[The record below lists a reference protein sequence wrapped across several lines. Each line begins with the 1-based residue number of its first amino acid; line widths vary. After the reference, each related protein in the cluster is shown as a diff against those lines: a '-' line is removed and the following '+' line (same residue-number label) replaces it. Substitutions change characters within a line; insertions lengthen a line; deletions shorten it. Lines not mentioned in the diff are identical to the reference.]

1 MVYRKIFN
9 TIRPEY
15 QNWNVSRLGL
25 QLSSHNILKPSG
37 EWRCSCSSDAP
48 TASEWWT
55 ISLPTQV
62 PLILETWRYLKLYNA
77 MDIICWHYRYHSTAL
92 RSFGHAR
99 NVYYIVACNRMS
111 NIISKKSY
119 FLLFRNSALAPKQEI
134 LFLILNSPPPISVSH
149 IVNFLSL
156 FGECIYTYRP
166 RIPNGKQLTVTVAL
180 AGVTPWCRPHRV
192 NCGLF
197 SWSMVIGHCWSL
209 TVTVKLASRPE
220 SIYGQQRSL

>member
-9 TIRPEY
+9 TIRTKY

-37 EWRCSCSSDAP
+37 EWRCSCSSAAP

-62 PLILETWRYLKLYNA
+62 PLIFETWRYLKLYNA
-77 MDIICWHYRYHSTAL
+77 MDIICWHYRYHWTAL
-92 RSFGHAR
+92 RSFDHAR

-134 LFLILNSPPPISVSH
+134 LFWFWTHHYQSLSH
-149 IVNFLSL
+149 ISSIFCRCLVNVYTHIDQESLMEGNWLS
-156 FGECIYTYRP
+156 
-166 RIPNGKQLTVTVAL
+166 Q
-180 AGVTPWCRPHRV
+180 WH
-192 NCGLF
+192 
-197 SWSMVIGHCWSL
+197 
-209 TVTVKLASRPE
+209 
-220 SIYGQQRSL
+220 